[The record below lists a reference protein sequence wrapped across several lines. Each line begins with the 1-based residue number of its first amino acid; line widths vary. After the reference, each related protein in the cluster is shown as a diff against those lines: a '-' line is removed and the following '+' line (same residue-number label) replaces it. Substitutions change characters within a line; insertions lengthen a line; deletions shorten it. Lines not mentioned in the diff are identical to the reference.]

1 MCKFNNKKCAF
12 YMNKKMKNINFW
24 IQLKSQVK
32 SSYSFNVQEI
42 FKIIFINGSIEQKKR
57 IIHKW

>member
-42 FKIIFINGSIEQKKR
+42 FKIIFINGSIEQKK
-57 IIHKW
+57 KNNS